1 MNSSTDLQR
10 GFSGELE
17 LPPAQE
23 PGREALANIKTH
35 LDVVLLALESLANL
49 GSEDILAA
57 AHAME
62 LHHVISDRVS
72 LWRLRQA
79 NPQRQSASGRKTL
92 DVAEARALVLII
104 GHLAQAHQGVIR
116 QAVGLLEQMTRQAK
130 DPHRA
135 AVLGDYLDRFSN
147 TYSERMKTP
156 EGTVVHPQLD
166 QLALKLLIDLLFY
179 SSPQG
184 TRRLWLALFDLATS
198 S

>member
-1 MNSSTDLQR
+1 MDLQT

-17 LPPAQE
+17 LPPTQE
-23 PGREALANIKTH
+23 PGSETLSNIKTH
-35 LDVVLLALESLANL
+35 LDVVLLALESLVGL
-49 GSEDILAA
+49 GSEDVLAA
-57 AHAME
+57 ASALDLQH
-62 LHHVISDRVS
+62 LISDRVG

-104 GHLAQAHQGVIR
+104 GYLAQNHQGLIR

-135 AVLGDYLDRFSN
+135 ALLGDYLDRFGN
-147 TYSERMKTP
+147 TYTERMKTP
-156 EGTVVHPQLD
+156 EGAARPPLD

-184 TRRLWLALFDLATS
+184 TRRLWLALFDLATVA
-198 S
+198 